1 MWKKL
6 EKATLLEL
14 ELLEVFVS
22 LNKRP
27 DFWKS
32 LCEFM
37 HIIFH
42 CRTGII
48 TSQENVCFHQK
59 FVSKFTHTII
69 IVGECFLIFWFCIKE
84 NQVYYNWITY
94 RLVLLVSIQLL
105 FSRCIKYAETRGF
118 LWSVFSRMWI
128 ESYPNTDQR
137 KPVFWRI
144 SCIVLVNI
152 FSHYIDLRKNT
163 SCVSARKLF
172 VSKYMSCL
180 TAQKLNAWKLEVHK
194 LWCD

>member
-1 MWKKL
+1 MSTSFKKPCSLVFLGNYKQNKTKKCMYTFTSLAKETACEKKL

-32 LCEFM
+32 LCEIM

-69 IVGECFLIFWFCIKE
+69 IVRECFLIFWFCIKE

-128 ESYPNTDQR
+128 ESYPNTD
-137 KPVFWRI
+137 
-144 SCIVLVNI
+144 
-152 FSHYIDLRKNT
+152 
-163 SCVSARKLF
+163 
-172 VSKYMSCL
+172 
-180 TAQKLNAWKLEVHK
+180 
-194 LWCD
+194 